1 MKKIFIILVALSFTL
16 PLFSQDNRMGEHRD
30 KIKALK
36 VADITDKLNLSASEA
51 EKFWP
56 IYNAFENDQE
66 RLRSDTFKKRNEIDF
81 ETLTESEAQN
91 LLDEMVGLGKQ
102 RYDLYN
108 KFILD
113 LKQVL
118 PAKKIILLKKVEE
131 EFKRKMIKEFRKRG
145 SSKSRERP

>member
-1 MKKIFIILVALSFTL
+1 MKNLLQILFITSLFFSCLQKEENLTQRKITKVEIETL
-16 PLFSQDNRMGEHRD
+16 MQDS
-30 KIKALK
+30 
-36 VADITDKLNLSASEA
+36 TLNIRAIE
-51 EKFWP
+51 
-56 IYNAFENDQE
+56 INQE

>member
-1 MKKIFIILVALSFTL
+1 MTITA
-16 PLFSQDNRMGEHRD
+16 FSQNDRDEHRD

-36 VADITDKLNLSASEA
+36 VALITDKLDLSTSEA

-56 IYNAFENDQE
+56 IYNAFENEQE
-66 RLRSDTFKKRNEIDF
+66 RLRKTSHVKRNDDDF
-81 ETLTESEAQN
+81 ESLSENDAQN
-91 LLDEMVGLGKQ
+91 LLDEMLDLGKQ

-108 KFILD
+108 KFIVD

-145 SSKSRERP
+145 NSKPRERP

>member
-1 MKKIFIILVALSFTL
+1 MTITA
-16 PLFSQDNRMGEHRD
+16 FSQNDREEHRD

-36 VADITDKLNLSASEA
+36 TALITDKLDLSSSEA

-56 IYNAFENDQE
+56 IYNAFENEQE
-66 RLRSDTFKKRNEIDF
+66 RLRRNSHEKRNDDNF
-81 ETLTESEAQN
+81 ESLSEDDAQN
-91 LLDEMVGLGKQ
+91 LLDEMVDLGKQ

-131 EFKRKMIKEFRKRG
+131 EFKRKMIKEFQKRRKEKRND
-145 SSKSRERP
+145 RP